1 MTEGNASKGGN
12 PFDMPGK
19 KMGWCPGCGN
29 YRLLDA
35 LKAAL
40 FELGID
46 RRHLVIVSGIGQAA
60 KTPQYVNAHMF
71 NGLHGRALPAA
82 LGVKLSNRNLVVI
95 AESGDGCMYGEGGN
109 HFLHAIRRNYDVTVI
124 VHDNM
129 VYGLT
134 KGQASPTS
142 QTGMK
147 TPVQVNGVMLEPF
160 NPLAV
165 SLALDAPFVARA
177 SAGDGDETK
186 EIIKQAIAFPGLA
199 VVDVFQPCVVFNKLN
214 TYQWFKE
221 NTYYLPDDYDPSDRQ
236 RAFAK
241 AVETEK
247 LPLGV
252 LYRREGRK
260 VYEDLLGIGDTPAY
274 EHKVDED
281 AFQRMLD
288 GYR

>member
-1 MTEGNASKGGN
+1 MTTTSAN
-12 PFDMPGK
+12 PFHMPGK
-19 KMGWCPGCGN
+19 NMGWCPGCGN
-29 YRLLDA
+29 YKLLDSLKEA
-35 LKAAL
+35 LP
-40 FELGID
+40 ELGID
-46 RRHLVIVSGIGQAA
+46 PRNLVIVSGIGQAA

-109 HFLHAIRRNYDVTVI
+109 HFLHAIRRNYDITVI

-142 QTGMK
+142 SMGMK

-177 SAGDGDETK
+177 SVGDGERTK
-186 EIIKQAIAFPGLA
+186 EIIKQAISFRGFA
-199 VVDVFQPCVVFNKLN
+199 VVDIFQPCVIFNKLN
-214 TYQWFKE
+214 TYLWFKE
-221 NTYYLPDDYDPSDRQ
+221 NTYYLPDEYDPTDRIQ
-236 RAFAK
+236 AFAK
-241 AVETEK
+241 ATETGK
-247 LPLGV
+247 LPLGIF
-252 LYRREGRK
+252 YRKEGRK
-260 VYEDLLGIGDTPAY
+260 VYEDLLGITDTPAY
-274 EHKVDED
+274 EHTVSEE
-281 AFQRMLD
+281 AFERMLD

>member
-1 MTEGNASKGGN
+1 MTIN
-12 PFDMPGK
+12 PFDMQGK
-19 KMGWCPGCGN
+19 NMGWCPGCGN
-29 YRLLDA
+29 YRLLEA

-40 FELGID
+40 YELQID
-46 RRHLVIVSGIGQAA
+46 RRNLVVVSGIGQAA

-82 LGVKLSNRNLVVI
+82 MGVKLSNRNLVVI

-109 HFLHAIRRNYDVTVI
+109 HFMHAIRRNYDITVI

-142 QTGMK
+142 RPGMK
-147 TPVQVNGVMLEPF
+147 TTLQLKGVVLEPF
-160 NPLAV
+160 NPVAV
-165 SLALDAPFVARA
+165 SLALDAPFIARA
-177 SAGDGDETK
+177 SAGDSEQTK
-186 EIIKQAIAFPGLA
+186 EIIKQAVSFKGFAI
-199 VVDVFQPCVVFNKLN
+199 VDIFQPCVIFNKMN

-221 NTYYLPDDYDPSDRQ
+221 NTYYLPDDYDPSDRT
-236 RAFAK
+236 RAFEK
-241 AVETEK
+241 AIETEK

-252 LYRREGRK
+252 IYRRDGREL
-260 VYEDLLGIGDTPAY
+260 YEDLLCIPHTPAY
-274 EHKVDED
+274 EHEVSEE
-281 AFQRMLD
+281 AFEKLIA